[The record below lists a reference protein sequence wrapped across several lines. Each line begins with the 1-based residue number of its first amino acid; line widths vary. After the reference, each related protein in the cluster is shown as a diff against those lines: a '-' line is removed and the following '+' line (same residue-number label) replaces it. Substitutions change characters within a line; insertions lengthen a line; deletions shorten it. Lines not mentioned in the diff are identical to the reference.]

1 VVGVERLTKKK
12 LGTLYESLDWR
23 PGIVIEW
30 MKIKM
35 NKNEKN
41 IWTFSEE

>member
-1 VVGVERLTKKK
+1 M
-12 LGTLYESLDWR
+12 
-23 PGIVIEW
+23 VIEL

-41 IWTFSEE
+41 IWTFSEEWTTLKT